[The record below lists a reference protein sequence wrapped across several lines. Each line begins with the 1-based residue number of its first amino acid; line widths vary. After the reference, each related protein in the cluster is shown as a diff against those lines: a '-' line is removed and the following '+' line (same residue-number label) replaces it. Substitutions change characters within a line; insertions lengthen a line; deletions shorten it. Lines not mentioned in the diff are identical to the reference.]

1 MLKKIR
7 AMAAFFACSLLL
19 SGCGSAKLPETI
31 ENTTVAVD
39 SKGVVTSYLVDSF
52 DKSYYSVNELATMA
66 AEDVADYNA
75 EHPLADGT
83 SLKVEAV
90 ELLADGSKVMVQHVY
105 NDGTVY
111 EDYNGQEL
119 FFGTV
124 SEALLAG
131 YDLSALLTAVK
142 DGAPLSQEELMK
154 KPDKTHV
161 LITDVKADIYCPY
174 KVTHVGDGVVYRED
188 GSVNT
193 GEVDGVVVILM
204 K

>member
-7 AMAAFFACSLLL
+7 VLAAFFACCLLL
-19 SGCGSAKLPETI
+19 SGCGSAKLPDII

-39 SKGVVTSYLVDSF
+39 SNGVVTSYLVDTF
-52 DKSYYSVNELATMA
+52 DKAYYSVNELATMA
-66 AEDVADYNA
+66 AEDAADYNA
-75 EHPLADGT
+75 EQPVKDATL
-83 SLKVEAV
+83 LKVEKV

-105 NDGTVY
+105 NDSTVY

-131 YDLSALLTAVK
+131 YDLSALLTGVK
-142 DGAPLSQEELMK
+142 DGAPSSQEELMK
-154 KPDKTHV
+154 RPDKTHV
-161 LITDVKADIYCPY
+161 LITDAKADIYCPY

-188 GSVNT
+188 GSVDT
-193 GEVDGVVVILM
+193 TKVEGVVVILM

>member
-7 AMAAFFACSLLL
+7 VLAAFFACCLLL
-19 SGCGSAKLPETI
+19 SGCGSAKLPDII

-66 AEDVADYNA
+66 AEDAADYNA
-75 EHPLADGT
+75 EHPVTDATL
-83 SLKVEAV
+83 LKVEKV

-105 NDGTVY
+105 NDSTVY

-142 DGAPLSQEELMK
+142 DGAPLSQEDLMA

-188 GSVNT
+188 GSVDT
-193 GEVDGVVVILM
+193 TKVEGIVVILM

>member
-1 MLKKIR
+1 MLKKFR
-7 AMAAFFACSLLL
+7 VLAAFFVCTLLL
-19 SGCGSAKLPETI
+19 SGCGSAKLPDII

-39 SKGVVTSYLVDSF
+39 SKGVVTSYLVDTF

-75 EHPLADGT
+75 EHPVTDATL
-83 SLKVEAV
+83 LKVEKV

-105 NDGTVY
+105 NDSTVY

-124 SEALLAG
+124 NEALLAG
-131 YDLSALLTAVK
+131 YDLTALVTSVK
-142 DGAPLSQEELMK
+142 DGTPLSQDDLMA

-193 GEVDGVVVILM
+193 AEVDGIVVIVM

>member
-1 MLKKIR
+1 MLKKFSGL
-7 AMAAFFACSLLL
+7 AAFIACCLLL

-39 SKGVVTSYLVDSF
+39 SKGVVTSFLVDSF
-52 DKSYYSVNELATMA
+52 DKAYYNVNELASMA

-75 EHPLADGT
+75 EHPVTEEAL
-83 SLKVEAV
+83 LKVEKV

-105 NDGTVY
+105 NDSTVY

-124 SEALLAG
+124 NEAQLAG
-131 YDLSALLTAVK
+131 YDLSALLTSVK
-142 DGAPLSQEELMK
+142 DGTPLSQEELMK

-193 GEVDGVVVILM
+193 GEVDGIVVILM

>member
-1 MLKKIR
+1 MVNKEVLEAAKAAYDIEAQCITQMKDYFDD
-7 AMAAFFACSLLL
+7 AAFS
-19 SGCGSAKLPETI
+19 
-31 ENTTVAVD
+31 
-39 SKGVVTSYLVDSF
+39 
-52 DKSYYSVNELATMA
+52 
-66 AEDVADYNA
+66 
-75 EHPLADGT
+75 
-83 SLKVEAV
+83 EAV

-105 NDGTVY
+105 NDSTVY

-193 GEVDGVVVILM
+193 GEVDGIVVILM

>member
-1 MLKKIR
+1 MLKKYKVT
-7 AMAAFFACSLLL
+7 AALFVCCLLL
-19 SGCGSAKLPETI
+19 SGCGSAKLPDII

-39 SKGVVTSYLVDSF
+39 SKGVVTSYLVDTF
-52 DKSYYSVNELATMA
+52 DKAYYSVNELAVMA
-66 AEDVADYNA
+66 AEDAADYNA
-75 EHPLADGT
+75 EHPVTEDTL
-83 SLKVEAV
+83 LKVEKV

-105 NDGTVY
+105 SDSNVY
-111 EDYNGQEL
+111 EYYNGQEL
-119 FFGTV
+119 YFGTV
-124 SEALLAG
+124 SDALLAG
-131 YDLSALLTAVK
+131 YDLSALLTSVK
-142 DGAPLSQEELMK
+142 DGAPLSQEDLMAK
-154 KPDKTHV
+154 TDKTHV